1 MNKVKYFLI
10 KISKI
15 MVKLIYKRI
24 GGKKMKKIFIFLA
37 ITFLATWTLAF
48 GLMANGG
55 YRNPLTMIILSACM
69 LVPAISVIITTLI
82 TKEKFKD
89 VWIKPNFK
97 GNIVDYSY
105 YVNNKLYLKEDKE
118 KYNLFKTIIPSWDNT
133 PRRGNKSTIFY
144 NSSPE
149 LYKQWLKDIIIY
161 TKTKKNKIHQPSQQ
175 LHNRFYCNKS
185 TNTK

>member
-1 MNKVKYFLI
+1 MLLLNFLPNGMYKYNY
-10 KISKI
+10 ISSQ
-15 MVKLIYKRI
+15 V
-24 GGKKMKKIFIFLA
+24 
-37 ITFLATWTLAF
+37 
-48 GLMANGG
+48 
-55 YRNPLTMIILSACM
+55 S
-69 LVPAISVIITTLI
+69 
-82 TKEKFKD
+82 FKN
-89 VWIKPNFK
+89 PNFK

-161 TKTKKNKIHQPSQQ
+161 TKTKKNKDEQFVFIKAWNEWGEGAYLDQM
-175 LHNRFYCNKS
+175 
-185 TNTK
+185 